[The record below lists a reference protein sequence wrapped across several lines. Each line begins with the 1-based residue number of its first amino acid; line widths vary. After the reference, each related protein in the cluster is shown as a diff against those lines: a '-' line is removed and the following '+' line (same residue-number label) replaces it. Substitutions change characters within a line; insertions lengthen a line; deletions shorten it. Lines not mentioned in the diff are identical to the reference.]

1 MVKTCI
7 VKGCRSRTRDGTE
20 CRFFSV
26 PAVPRQLDKD
36 TQQLCAD
43 RHRKWI
49 EAAGHD
55 ASEFDLKKHHRI
67 CSVHF
72 VSGTC
77 YLRCVAINQL
87 VIQCRKSWA
96 YQRHF
101 VFMLA
106 LYWIS
111 NSVSNTPPVLRFPLR
126 SARILIS
133 ALSLGAYY
141 CQQLTL
147 SVCLS
152 RCLSVTLLQIA
163 SFLFLDGI
171 EPFFDHQFFMW
182 HSTKTLFFDFWFR
195 PPNAQNY
202 CPEFTQNWL
211 LWQIDRR
218 CLGLL
223 GGFQGWPIQWNHAK
237 CCAAN
242 PCHGN
247 EICTESSLSR
257 LVWQIDWRC
266 LGLPGVF
273 GNGRFNGTM
282 QNVVGP
288 TLVAMATTFGI
299 GTEIQSPTGLSII
312 ASQSETEK
320 ILLLFSSLDR
330 IWTFLRDYTSL
341 GCLTNVGLRFSDLPQ
356 IH

>member
-266 LGLPGVF
+266 LGLPGGF
-273 GNGRFNGTM
+273 RQWLIQWNHAKCCGADPCCHGNDIWDRHGDPVTYRLVYYCQSVRNRKKSFFCFHPLIEFGRFC
-282 QNVVGP
+282 V
-288 TLVAMATTFGI
+288 
-299 GTEIQSPTGLSII
+299 II
-312 ASQSETEK
+312 HH
-320 ILLLFSSLDR
+320 
-330 IWTFLRDYTSL
+330 W
-341 GCLTNVGLRFSDLPQ
+341 GV
-356 IH
+356 